1 MTTATEPQART
12 RAAGGAPAVMD
23 DSSRRRPEG
32 DALVAGHGRRHGPWI
47 AS

>member
-12 RAAGGAPAVMD
+12 RAAGGAPAVID
-23 DSSRRRPEG
+23 DSSRRHEPG
-32 DALVAGHGRRHGPWI
+32 I